1 MKRKRTTVLGIAAV
15 LGAVSILGTACGK
28 EEASSSGEMSG
39 GESGAESAGKGASG
53 ENANGESA
61 SAAQGSNGENVTF
74 DWFLTA
80 SALPEIWDLEQPIFK
95 AITDATGCT
104 PKVTVPAEDADTK
117 LNLMMTNNQLPD
129 LMTLGNDDLIFELIE
144 ADKVWD
150 LGEFMQTYMPES
162 HIFKDYPEDVKNEVI
177 RRYGGWYFY
186 SSHIMSDDA
195 AEIWGYPEGTEDYY
209 EAMKYSDQFSI
220 FISSEYASQLD
231 VDVKS
236 IDTEEKLLDLMKQFK
251 EAGLKNEAGADVYT
265 LVIPAEG
272 LEEISM
278 RSLKYQFG
286 TLPYD
291 EEGNYRSEYYAP
303 QYRHAV
309 EFLNKCYR
317 LGYLDQNVMTLDGT
331 NMKTLCNSGR
341 AAIYI
346 GGIAG
351 LNMGHDDEW
360 ETPGPVLSSTG
371 DSPVFPAKGSTGI
384 GWLKTFVAKDCE
396 NPEYIAR
403 FIDYMSSREGM
414 LVHMYGIEGDDY
426 TWDEKNML
434 QRTDSGKG
442 KVEDSVSGMF
452 GFYAFHHTSFSRSVE
467 YIDIENV
474 SDLQISLG
482 SSDKV
487 FKYNSSLFDL
497 PAGYVE
503 AGSDYAFIKNE
514 VNNYA
519 GAELPKIIM
528 AADESTFNSMFDNFI
543 ETLDSLE
550 LRDYDEYVNIAVQKA
565 ASEAGVDLKQ
575 AQPGR

>member
-1 MKRKRTTVLGIAAV
+1 MKKKALVFGVAAMLGMISVLGT
-15 LGAVSILGTACGK
+15 GCGK
-28 EEASSSGEMSG
+28 AENTPSGSTSAGMESSGETSG
-39 GESGAESAGKGASG
+39 
-53 ENANGESA
+53 
-61 SAAQGSNGENVTF
+61 QGSSAEAGGAAGENVSF

-117 LNLMMTNNQLPD
+117 LNLMLTNNNLPD

-150 LGEFMQTYMPES
+150 LGEFMQTYLPES
-162 HIFKDYPEDVKNEVI
+162 HIFTDYPEDVKNEVI

-186 SSHIMSDDA
+186 SSHIVSDDA

-220 FISSEYASQLD
+220 FISSEYAKQLNI
-231 VDVKS
+231 DVKS
-236 IDTEEKLLDLMKQFK
+236 IDTEEKLLDVMKQFK

-265 LVIPAEG
+265 LVIPVEA
-272 LEEISM
+272 LEEMNM
-278 RSLKYQFG
+278 RPLKYQFG

-291 EEGNYRSEYYAP
+291 EAGNYRSEYYAP

-309 EFLNKCYR
+309 EFLNQCYR
-317 LGYLDQNVMTLDGT
+317 EGYLDQNIMTLDST
-331 NMKTLCNSGR
+331 SMKTICNSGR
-341 AAIYI
+341 AAVYI
-346 GGIAG
+346 GGISG

-371 DSPVFPAKGSTGI
+371 DSPVFPISGSTSI
-384 GWLKTFVAKDCE
+384 GWLKTFVSKDCE
-396 NPEYIAR
+396 NPEAIAR
-403 FIDYMSSREGM
+403 FIDYMSGREGM

-426 TWDEKNML
+426 TWDEHNML
-434 QRTDSGKG
+434 HRTDSGSG

-452 GFYAFHHTSFSRSVE
+452 GFYAFHHTSFSRSIE
-467 YIDIENV
+467 YIDMENV

-487 FKYNSSLFDL
+487 FKYNSSLFNL

-514 VNNYA
+514 VNNYV
-519 GAELPKIIM
+519 ESTLPKIMM
-528 AADESTFNSMFDNFI
+528 AADEDTFNSMFDEFI
-543 ETLDSLE
+543 STLDSLG
-550 LRDYDEYVNIAVQKA
+550 LPDYDEYVNIAVQEA

-575 AQPGR
+575 EQPHK